1 MPTTLA
7 RPLVDPAHAPASIEG
22 RKPLISP
29 RAAPT
34 VDRLL
39 RTRTATVV
47 AVRAETPTVRVLELE
62 PPAGFH
68 HEAGQYLMLR
78 IDTEDGPD
86 LRPLSIA
93 SPPGASTIQLATRLG
108 PSSFKRALGDLD
120 PGTTVRISPARGR
133 FRLDRKRPA
142 VIVTGGI
149 GIAPVRS
156 MLHHALPHGYEHPVR
171 LVYGNRSPDE
181 IPFRDDLDDLSAAF
195 PNLEISWVVST
206 DSEASVVGTGMHLG
220 HIDDRLLAPHLAALP
235 DARYYL
241 TGPAAMVGDMRT
253 LLRRAGVR
261 RRRMRS
267 SQQTLPIDRL
277 THRGTERS

>member
-1 MPTTLA
+1 MPTTRA
-7 RPLVDPAHAPASIEG
+7 RPLVDPTHAPTSIEG

-29 RAAPT
+29 GAAPT

-47 AVRAETPTVRVLELE
+47 AVRAETPTVRVLEIE
-62 PPAGFH
+62 PPAGFQ
-68 HEAGQYLMLR
+68 HEAGQYLVLR
-78 IDTEDGPD
+78 IDTQDGPD

-108 PSSFKRALGDLD
+108 PSSFKRALADLE

-133 FRLDRKRPA
+133 FRLDTKRPA

-156 MLHHALPHGYEHPVR
+156 MLHHALAHGYEYPVR
-171 LVYGNRSPDE
+171 LLYGNRSPDE
-181 IPFRDDLDDLSAAF
+181 IAFYDDLGELSATF

-206 DSEASVVGTGMHLG
+206 YSGGLVEGTGMHLG
-220 HIDDRLLAPHLAALP
+220 HIDDHLLGRHVAALP

-241 TGPAAMVGDMRT
+241 TGPAPMVADMRT

-261 RRRMRS
+261 RRRVRS
-267 SQQTLPIDRL
+267 SEQTLPIDRL
-277 THRGTERS
+277 TQRNQERS